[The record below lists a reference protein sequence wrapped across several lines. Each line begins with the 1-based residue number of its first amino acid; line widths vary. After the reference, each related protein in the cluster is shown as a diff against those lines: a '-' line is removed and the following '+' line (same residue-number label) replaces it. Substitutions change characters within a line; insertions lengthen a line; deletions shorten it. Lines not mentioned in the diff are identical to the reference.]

1 MQKMSLMI
9 LSCRHNFIGI
19 WRKNHGKLQGIIQKN
34 DCGMTRNDILR
45 HERLRMTTQE
55 VTFHR
60 TKCCYLHRH
69 SLPFMPFSVY
79 ARRWQRHN
87 SLIQKEVYDWLILEI
102 HSPICGKT
110 IFRARGAVKKV
121 SYSRDFRSMVILS
134 Y

>member
-1 MQKMSLMI
+1 MQKISLMI
-9 LSCRHNFIGI
+9 LSCRHDFIGI

-60 TKCCYLHRH
+60 KKCCYLHRH
-69 SLPFMPFSVY
+69 SQPFMPFSVY
-79 ARRWQRHN
+79 ARREQRHN

-110 IFRARGAVKKV
+110 IFRARGVVKRV
-121 SYSRDFRSMVILS
+121 SYSRVFRSMVILS
-134 Y
+134 C

>member
-1 MQKMSLMI
+1 MSLMI
-9 LSCRHNFIGI
+9 LSCRHDFIGI
-19 WRKNHGKLQGIIQKN
+19 WRKNQGKLQGIIQKN

-69 SLPFMPFSVY
+69 SQPFMPFSVY
-79 ARRWQRHN
+79 ARRQQRHN

-102 HSPICGKT
+102 HSPICSKS
-110 IFRARGAVKKV
+110 IFRARGAVKRV
-121 SYSRDFRSMVILS
+121 SYSRVFRSMVILS
-134 Y
+134 C